1 MKTGKKY
8 IPSRNRADL
17 AAKEREREERGK
29 KLEELK
35 QHALQAQRFREQQD
49 HERRRHIE
57 QLRMKDMDRRQQVE
71 ERRKEIEKS
80 ELERKEAI
88 IAKNKERDLRL
99 VNQRKNSRSNMEFA
113 FGSSAPR
120 MMEPRVDSGSGY
132 WGTRSVSGQTMFERS
147 SPSQE
152 RDATDNL
159 RSKRTTSAQGLN
171 VTTEGEDGALSP
183 GVLTAHRRRTDLV
196 PTIVMSR
203 TERGAASPATPG
215 SRHRSPGRAVSMS
228 RIDMLSVPRQHGK
241 HVTSVSVS
249 PSKAGLSPH

>member
-1 MKTGKKY
+1 M
-8 IPSRNRADL
+8 RRL
-17 AAKEREREERGK
+17 KEMQEEDRRK

-35 QHALQAQRFREQQD
+35 HHVSQIKVSILNLNIILFLLQALQAQRFREQQD

-132 WGTRSVSGQTMFERS
+132 WGTRR
-147 SPSQE
+147 
-152 RDATDNL
+152 
-159 RSKRTTSAQGLN
+159 
-171 VTTEGEDGALSP
+171 
-183 GVLTAHRRRTDLV
+183 
-196 PTIVMSR
+196 
-203 TERGAASPATPG
+203 
-215 SRHRSPGRAVSMS
+215 
-228 RIDMLSVPRQHGK
+228 
-241 HVTSVSVS
+241 
-249 PSKAGLSPH
+249 

>member
-1 MKTGKKY
+1 M
-8 IPSRNRADL
+8 RRL
-17 AAKEREREERGK
+17 KEMQEEDRRK

-35 QHALQAQRFREQQD
+35 HHVSQITVSILILNIILFLPQALQAQRFREQQD

-132 WGTRSVSGQTMFERS
+132 WGTRR
-147 SPSQE
+147 
-152 RDATDNL
+152 
-159 RSKRTTSAQGLN
+159 
-171 VTTEGEDGALSP
+171 
-183 GVLTAHRRRTDLV
+183 
-196 PTIVMSR
+196 
-203 TERGAASPATPG
+203 
-215 SRHRSPGRAVSMS
+215 
-228 RIDMLSVPRQHGK
+228 
-241 HVTSVSVS
+241 
-249 PSKAGLSPH
+249 